1 MCTSTKSFAPQKTGI
16 MKNYSLDQLYHK
28 LINSAEH
35 IAKLNDEVI
44 VQYNNEREKVVRLR
58 LQKHNNKFNFSNFI
72 F

>member
-1 MCTSTKSFAPQKTGI
+1 
-16 MKNYSLDQLYHK
+16 MKNSLDQLHHK